1 MLVDCEGDT
10 GIDGVV
16 GFEEGVLE
24 EDELGVLFGG
34 TVVVEVIDCD
44 DSMLVGIVVGEVV
57 NTVGEGWTPD
67 NERLFPETV
76 FITKPKITSKTVTL
90 QTRISTMLRLLDPE
104 NGHLF
109 ILQVIHFYFDFL
121 LCERQ

>member
-34 TVVVEVIDCD
+34 TVVVEVINCD

-76 FITKPKITSKTVTL
+76 FITKPKTTSITVIP

-109 ILQVIHFYFDFL
+109 IL
-121 LCERQ
+121 

>member
-10 GIDGVV
+10 GIVGVV

-24 EDELGVLFGG
+24 EGELGVPFGG
-34 TVVVEVIDCD
+34 TVAVEVIDWD
-44 DSMLVGIVVGEVV
+44 DTMLVGIVVGEVV
-57 NTVGEGWTPD
+57 NTVGEWWMPVPD

-76 FITKPKITSKTVTL
+76 FITKPKITSTTVTP
-90 QTRISTMLRLLDPE
+90 QTRISTMLRLLNPE

-109 ILQVIHFYFDFL
+109 ILQGYSFL
-121 LCERQ
+121 F